1 MAWTLKVI
9 YPDGGHI
16 YTRDGSP
23 VYFEKKEQ
31 AESFI
36 KNLRAPG
43 KFASFIIVPID

>member
-9 YPDGGHI
+9 YPDGGHL

-23 VYFEKKEQ
+23 IYFAARTEAEK
-31 AESFI
+31 FI
-36 KNLRAPG
+36 REVKAPG